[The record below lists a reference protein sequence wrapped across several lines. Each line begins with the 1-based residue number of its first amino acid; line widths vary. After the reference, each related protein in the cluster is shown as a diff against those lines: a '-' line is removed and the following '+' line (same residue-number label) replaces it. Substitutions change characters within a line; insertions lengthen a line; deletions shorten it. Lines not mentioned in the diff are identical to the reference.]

1 MKSPY
6 VGSWECAANA
16 PANNIAI
23 AAALPKK
30 RTMVSPCGTSP
41 GQDDRSC
48 GNCRRTHTRPA
59 SGALQRS
66 ARSFDYPPH
75 EPVQRRAMPGAA
87 RGLAVVGHHGHCEVQ
102 RGHDIEHLPAKAPG
116 VAHLLAGDLAR
127 EPAVAVAVAVEA
139 RDGARL
145 PGCADPFLR
154 HQPLAAQGPP
164 TAAVDLAEGQQRSR
178 AHGHVVAAEVDA
190 LRVAGPGGDLEPFL
204 RAKPLARQ
212 LQGGAPAG

>member
-66 ARSFDYPPH
+66 ARGFDDPPH
-75 EPVQRRAMPGAA
+75 EPVQCRAMAGAA
-87 RGLAVVGHHGHCEVQ
+87 RGLAVVGHHGHGEVQ
-102 RGHDIEHLPAKAPG
+102 RRHDIEHLPAKAPG
-116 VAHLLAGDLAR
+116 VAHLLPGDLAGK
-127 EPAVAVAVAVEA
+127 PGISVAVAVEPG
-139 RDGARL
+139 DGARL
-145 PGCADPFLR
+145 PGFA
-154 HQPLAAQGPP
+154 
-164 TAAVDLAEGQQRSR
+164 
-178 AHGHVVAAEVDA
+178 
-190 LRVAGPGGDLEPFL
+190 
-204 RAKPLARQ
+204 
-212 LQGGAPAG
+212 